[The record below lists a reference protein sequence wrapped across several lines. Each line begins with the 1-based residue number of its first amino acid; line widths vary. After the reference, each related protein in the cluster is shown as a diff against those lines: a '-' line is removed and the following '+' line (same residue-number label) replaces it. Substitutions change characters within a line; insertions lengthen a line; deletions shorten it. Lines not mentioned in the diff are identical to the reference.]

1 MGHIELIPAGAQD
14 LEIFARG
21 GTEDLGVGCS
31 LRQGRRRHLREGT
44 QVVSLAGAV
53 GANHAVDAH
62 FSSSSMAMMSWSVR
76 PRMPASAFNG
86 SM

>member
-14 LEIFARG
+14 AEIFARG
-21 GTEDLGVGCS
+21 DAEDLGVGCC
-31 LRQGRRRHLREGT
+31 LRHGSRRHLREGM
-44 QVVSLAGAV
+44 QVVGLAGAV

-76 PRMPASAFNG
+76 PRMSASAFNG